1 MQIKDIQQLI
11 DNPLQPNAAEWS
23 MEVQDVLS
31 ETKTATKDT
40 YNALHVITF
49 HNGAFP
55 QYTDFIIAT
64 LKRVI
69 RKIEKSSDNNI

>member
-11 DNPLQPNAAEWS
+11 DNPLQPNLAEWA
-23 MEVQDVLS
+23 MDVKDVLS
-31 ETKTATKDT
+31 ETETATKETD
-40 YNALHVITF
+40 NALHLLTV

-55 QYTDFIIAT
+55 QYTDLLVAT

-69 RKIEKSSDNNI
+69 RKIEKIS